1 MKDRPMTTSLKH
13 FLSPDSGPFAQFVKY
28 GVIGVLSTLV
38 QMAVFY
44 VLAVTCLKC
53 LAPDDWA
60 VRLLRLPSV
69 EIADAL
75 RSLRFAIDTAGGFA
89 LANVFCWLMNRVFVF
104 KPGRYVWYKEFA
116 LFFGVAACAM
126 GIATAVSWT
135 LIHTVGLMTTLAVF
149 IEIVVSFLLNFFIR
163 KYFIFKG

>member
-1 MKDRPMTTSLKH
+1 MTADIRR
-13 FLSPDSGPFAQFVKY
+13 FLSTDSGPFAQFVKY
-28 GVIGVLSTLV
+28 GAIGVMSTLV

-44 VLAVTCLKC
+44 ALAATCLKC

-75 RSLRFAIDTAGGFA
+75 RSLRFAVDTAVGFA
-89 LANVFCWLMNRVFVF
+89 LANVFCWLMNRAFVF
-104 KPGRYVWYKEFA
+104 KPGRYAWYKEFA
-116 LFFGVAACAM
+116 LFFGVAALAM
-126 GIATAVSWT
+126 GIATAVSWA
-135 LIHTVGLMTTLAVF
+135 LIHAAGLMTTLAVF
-149 IEIVVSFLLNFFIR
+149 IEVLVSFLLNFFIR

>member
-1 MKDRPMTTSLKH
+1 MTTTFKR
-13 FLSPDSGPFAQFVKY
+13 FISPDSGPFAQFVKY
-28 GVIGVLSTLV
+28 GAIGVLSTLV

-44 VLAVTCLKC
+44 ALAATCLKC
-53 LAPDDWA
+53 LAPGDWA

-75 RSLRFAIDTAGGFA
+75 RSLHFAIDTVVGFA
-89 LANVFCWLMNRVFVF
+89 AANVFCWLMNRTFVF

-116 LFFGVAACAM
+116 LFFGVAALAM
-126 GIATAVSWT
+126 GIATAVSWA
-135 LIHTVGLMTTLAVF
+135 LIHAVGLMTTLAVF